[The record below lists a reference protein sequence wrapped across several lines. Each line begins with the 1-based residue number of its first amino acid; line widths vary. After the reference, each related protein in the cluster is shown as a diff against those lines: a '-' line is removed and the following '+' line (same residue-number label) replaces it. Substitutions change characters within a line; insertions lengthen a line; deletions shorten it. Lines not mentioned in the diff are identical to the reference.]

1 MGKENPLYDLGITA
15 QPFRDKLS
23 PIHIV
28 YVLGPGYRRARP
40 LPAQQRATHRP
51 TVTNQSP
58 GARKHGG
65 WPRGWKERS

>member
-40 LPAQQRATHRP
+40 LPAQQRATHRG
-51 TVTNQSP
+51 QQ
-58 GARKHGG
+58 
-65 WPRGWKERS
+65 